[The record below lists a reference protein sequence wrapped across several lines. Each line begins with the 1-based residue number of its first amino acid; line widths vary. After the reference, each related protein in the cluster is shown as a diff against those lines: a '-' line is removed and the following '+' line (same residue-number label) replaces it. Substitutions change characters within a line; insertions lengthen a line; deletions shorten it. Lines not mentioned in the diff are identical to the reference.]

1 MDKKI
6 IPREKW
12 DLILKSMKMLNNEL
26 KKMPKNTIWRLGE
39 KEARDVRAKEERMR
53 RRDPRYNKVS
63 GNFIDRTKR
72 KNGGGD
78 MPPRYDARQ
87 RQVARDTAAGRII
100 SSQKEWSR
108 IEVCFLLCKSKE
120 VIKKERINPIVNPC
134 FLKKHINYPRSGGG
148 ECYFLLSLLDE
159 HE

>member
-26 KKMPKNTIWRLGE
+26 KKMPKNELWGMGK
-39 KEARDVRAKEERMR
+39 KEARNARAKEERIR

-100 SSQKEWSR
+100 SSQE
-108 IEVCFLLCKSKE
+108 E
-120 VIKKERINPIVNPC
+120 
-134 FLKKHINYPRSGGG
+134 
-148 ECYFLLSLLDE
+148 
-159 HE
+159 